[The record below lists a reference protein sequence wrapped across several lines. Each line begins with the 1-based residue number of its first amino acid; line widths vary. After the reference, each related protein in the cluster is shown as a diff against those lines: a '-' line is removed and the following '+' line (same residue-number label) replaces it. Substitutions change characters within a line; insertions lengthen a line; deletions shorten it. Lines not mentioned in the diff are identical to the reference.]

1 MKKFIIGGILTV
13 VIMALP
19 TIASAH
25 TGTVTCDS
33 RGVVFSYNN
42 NFQNPTVSTEF
53 VKDSTQGNGNQFQV
67 TVPAH
72 NAFTHIVAV
81 TAPVVVASASWT
93 DGHSKGGIGPVTLNC
108 PQPPKVT
115 PPPTIIPP
123 ACPTNTV
130 SEGMSNGV
138 LVCVRTITNT
148 VQLPA
153 PPANTVTVTVTAPI
167 VALKCPKGTKVYRRY
182 SSGVICTKRH
192 VVVKHSVKLIPYKPV
207 GPPKKNHGVGGVAG

>member
-72 NAFTHIVAV
+72 NAFTHIIAV
-81 TAPVVVASASWT
+81 TAPVVIASASWT

-108 PQPPKVT
+108 PQPTPKPVECPPGTMPEAGLVVT
-115 PPPTIIPP
+115 GRVVCIRTVTLPPLPP
-123 ACPTNTV
+123 VVNTV
-130 SEGMSNGV
+130 YIYV
-138 LVCVRTITNT
+138 DR
-148 VQLPA
+148 P
-153 PPANTVTVTVTAPI
+153 VTVVQP
-167 VALKCPKGTKVYRRY
+167 VEDKLKCPKGTKVYRRFGN
-182 SSGVICTKRH
+182 SVICTKRH
-192 VVVKHSVKLIPYKPV
+192 VVVKHSVKLIPYHVFKPV
-207 GPPKKNHGVGGVAG
+207 KKHHGVAGVTG